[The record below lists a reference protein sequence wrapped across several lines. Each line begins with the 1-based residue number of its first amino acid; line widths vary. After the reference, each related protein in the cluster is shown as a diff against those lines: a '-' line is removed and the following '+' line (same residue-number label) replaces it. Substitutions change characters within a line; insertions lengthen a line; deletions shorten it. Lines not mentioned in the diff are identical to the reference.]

1 LKGRNFFLLFYFRFV
16 LYNFIM
22 TRIYFSI
29 LLLTFAIDGL
39 YAVPANGRYLST
51 QTDSSLTWLR
61 ENFSNRKKIPP
72 DFEPEILKALSF
84 FPELKN
90 HRIDFVIR
98 KGHAPLSARPTFGG
112 LLRNARK
119 RKYKVFI
126 SSGMK
131 GDWDNFTLKN
141 TPYEARVGVL
151 GHELSHVKNFSN
163 MSGLSLIGLGLN
175 HVSKSYMN
183 RFEFRTD
190 SLCIEQGMGEYLLA
204 CAVFARKI
212 FNAPDPEQLDVK
224 GVRSNYS
231 ERYMS
236 PSTIRLYMAD
246 MKAR

>member
-1 LKGRNFFLLFYFRFV
+1 
-16 LYNFIM
+16 M
-22 TRIYFSI
+22 TRICFINLI
-29 LLLTFAIDGL
+29 LAFASMGL
-39 YAVPANGRYLST
+39 NAAPATAQSLSS
-51 QTDSSLTWLR
+51 QSDSSLAWLR
-61 ENFSNRKKIPP
+61 ENFNNKKKIPS

-131 GDWDNFTLKN
+131 GDWDSFTMKN
-141 TPYEARVGVL
+141 TPYDARVGVL
-151 GHELSHVKNFSN
+151 GHELSHVKNFAK
-163 MSGLSLIGLGLN
+163 MSGISLVGLGIN
-175 HVSKSYMN
+175 HVSRSYMD
-183 RFEFRTD
+183 RFEYRTD

-212 FNAPDPEQLDVK
+212 FNAPDPEQLEVK
-224 GVRSNYS
+224 GVRSNYK

-246 MKAR
+246 MKTR

>member
-1 LKGRNFFLLFYFRFV
+1 
-16 LYNFIM
+16 M
-22 TRIYFSI
+22 TRICFSI
-29 LLLTFAIDGL
+29 IFLTLALKGL
-39 YAVPANGRYLST
+39 CTEPSIPETLPSQA
-51 QTDSSLTWLR
+51 DSSIAWLR
-61 ENFSNRKKIPP
+61 ENFSNKKKIPA
-72 DFEPEILKALSF
+72 DFELEILKALSF

-131 GDWDNFTLKN
+131 GDWDNFTLKS
-141 TPYEARVGVL
+141 TPYDARVGVL
-151 GHELSHVKNFSN
+151 GHELSHVKNFAR
-163 MSGLSLIGLGLN
+163 MSGISLIGLGIN

-190 SLCIEQGMGEYLLA
+190 SLCIEQGMGEYLLS

-212 FNAPDPEQLDVK
+212 FNVPDPEQLDVK
-224 GVRSNYS
+224 GVRGNYS

-236 PSTIRLYMAD
+236 PATIRLYMAD